1 MESYKSTGKL
11 NLKISK
17 WLIFQLIIL
26 FIFGLNKKFIACFF
40 FIVLHELTHLVVAK
54 FMNLE
59 IRQVKLHC
67 LGATLEIK
75 DYGNLTLKEQIVV
88 CIAGPLFNVTIGL
101 IFFVIWKFLNKDFFM
116 TIVEINLSLAFFNVM
131 PICPLDGFKLILSI
145 FSLKFSYINANKIA
159 TFISYIT
166 NIFLIVCAIILL
178 VYKYVLAIFI
188 VFICVFSI
196 FTTIKSRK
204 RAMYIVMQGLLKKQE
219 IILRKKYMKNKSIS
233 VYCESY
239 SVDLLKFLEKDKFH
253 IFYVLDNNMKIL
265 YILKEDEFINILN
278 KYGNI
283 KLKDYYNTRNK

>member
-188 VFICVFSI
+188 V
-196 FTTIKSRK
+196 
-204 RAMYIVMQGLLKKQE
+204 
-219 IILRKKYMKNKSIS
+219 
-233 VYCESY
+233 
-239 SVDLLKFLEKDKFH
+239 
-253 IFYVLDNNMKIL
+253 
-265 YILKEDEFINILN
+265 KEL
-278 KYGNI
+278 
-283 KLKDYYNTRNK
+283 